1 MTGLAADQVA
11 ELVEAV
17 FVLPDGVW
25 QPIPGRRRVPGVYR
39 AVVLTLYLMR
49 RNESPAVAG
58 EPFGC
63 SRSGVSRMTRRLRP
77 LLRPATA
84 ELAGQ
89 VRVQAT
95 RPAVLVD
102 GFLAPTGER
111 TGVVGMSSG
120 KRHDSGLNVRAV
132 ADPAGRLVDTG
143 LPTPGGRHDGTAL
156 TESGIADRWAAHLQP
171 GGPGMLADLGCRGT
185 GAITGERKPPGGE
198 RADVQRTCNRAIN
211 SVRAAVERAI
221 AQLTNWKILDT
232 GWRGRL
238 TEFPGLLRTVTGL
251 EIYRVWG

>member
-1 MTGLAADQVA
+1 
-11 ELVEAV
+11 
-17 FVLPDGVW
+17 
-25 QPIPGRRRVPGVYR
+25 
-39 AVVLTLYLMR
+39 MR
-49 RNESPAVAG
+49 RNASPAVAG
-58 EPFGC
+58 EPVGC
-63 SRSGVSRMTRRLRP
+63 ARSSVSRMTRRLRP
-77 LLRPATA
+77 LPRQASAEPAGQLRGPAT
-84 ELAGQ
+84 
-89 VRVQAT
+89 RS
-95 RPAVLVD
+95 AVLID
-102 GFLAPTGER
+102 GFPAPTGER
-111 TGVVGMSSG
+111 TDVVGRYSG
-120 KRHDSGLNVRAV
+120 KRHDSGFNAQAV
-132 ADPAGRLVDTG
+132 PELAGRLVDTG
-143 LPTPGGRHDGTAL
+143 LPTPGGRHDGQAP

-171 GGPGMLADLGCRGT
+171 GGPGMLADLGYRGT

>member
-1 MTGLAADQVA
+1 MTGPAADQVA
-11 ELVEAV
+11 ELVQAV
-17 FVLPDGVW
+17 SVLPDGVW
-25 QPIPGRRRVPGVYR
+25 PPIPGRRRVPGVYR
-39 AVVLTLYLMR
+39 AVVLTPYLLR

-63 SRSGVSRMTRRLRP
+63 SRSGVSRMTRRPRA

-84 ELAGQ
+84 EPAGQ
-89 VRVQAT
+89 LRVPAT
-95 RPAVLVD
+95 RSAVPAAGL
-102 GFLAPTGER
+102 LAPTGER
-111 TGVVGMSSG
+111 SDVVGMYCG
-120 KRHDSGLNVRAV
+120 KRQDSGLNGRAV

-143 LPTPGGRHDGTAL
+143 LATPGGRHAGTAL
-156 TESGIADRWAAHLQP
+156 TGSGIADRWAAHLHP
-171 GGPGMLADLGCRGT
+171 GGPGMLADLGYRGT

-221 AQLTNWKILDT
+221 AHRTNWKILDT

-238 TEFPGLLRTVTGL
+238 TEFPELLRTVTGL

>member
-39 AVVLTLYLMR
+39 AVVPTLYLMR

-63 SRSGVSRMTRRLRP
+63 SRSSVSRMTRRLRP
-77 LLRPATA
+77 LLRQATA

-95 RPAVLVD
+95 RSAVLAD
-102 GFLAPTGER
+102 GLLAPTGER
-111 TGVVGMSSG
+111 TDVVGMYCG
-120 KRHDSGLNVRAV
+120 KRHDSGLNVQAV

-143 LPTPGGRHDGTAL
+143 LPTPGGRHDSTAL

-171 GGPGMLADLGCRGT
+171 GGPGMLADLGYRGT

-198 RADVQRTCNRAIN
+198 PTDVQRTCNRAIN

-221 AQLTNWKILDT
+221 AHLTNWKILDT

-238 TEFPGLLRTVTGL
+238 AEFPELLRTVTGL